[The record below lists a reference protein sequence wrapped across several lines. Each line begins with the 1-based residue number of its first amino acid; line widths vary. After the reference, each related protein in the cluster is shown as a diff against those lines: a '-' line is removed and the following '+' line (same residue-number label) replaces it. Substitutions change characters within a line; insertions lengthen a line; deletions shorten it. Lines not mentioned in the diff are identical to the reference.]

1 MVKYSAMKLCAIV
14 PAIAL
19 LLLASTCPSD
29 VQPDVPWF
37 GKATLGE
44 QFELPSGGTVSLD
57 SESVQI
63 TFIGVVLDGR
73 CPMDVRCRVQGSV
86 EVELDVTTGSD
97 QQATIILSNVWSSIY
112 SPMTDTQIF
121 NRHTLDT
128 LGYRITLL
136 EVSPYPEYHD
146 RPIPPEDYAVRL
158 HVTST
163 WSEES
168 INLLSYEMTEFFE
181 VHIMDDFYI
190 KSSSIDGDSLA
201 VTVQYSGCI
210 AHDFYLL
217 GSCTWFESDP
227 PLMQAV
233 LLHNSNGDTCKALV
247 THTVKFSLAP
257 LRSCGGV
264 ADSLLITFA
273 DDSISVT
280 FAL

>member
-19 LLLASTCPSD
+19 LLAGTCPSD

-73 CPMDVRCRVQGSV
+73 CPLDVLCFVQGSV
-86 EVELDVTTGSD
+86 EVELVVTTGSD
-97 QQATIILSNVWSSIY
+97 QQATIILSNVWSRIY

-168 INLLSYEMTEFFE
+168 INLLSSDMTGFFE
-181 VHIMDDFYI
+181 VHGMDDFYFR
-190 KSSSIDGDSLA
+190 SAGIDGDSLA
-201 VTVQYSGCI
+201 VTVQYGGGC
-210 AHDFYLL
+210 AKHDFYLL
-217 GSCTWFESDP
+217 GDCAWADADP
-227 PLMQAV
+227 ALMQAV
-233 LLHNSNGDTCKALV
+233 LLHNSNGDTCEALV